1 LAIYIIELRSRGL
14 SYARI
19 SDVLNEEGVPTPM
32 GSSCWQKSHVD
43 RLLHTKYVRDIL
55 RELDGATK
63 AWSPIQANCLLLPG
77 SANPALAGKPH
88 GNGTAEEL

>member
-1 LAIYIIELRSRGL
+1 LAIHVIELRAREL

-19 SDVLNEEGVPTPM
+19 CDVLNEEGVSTPM

-55 RELDGATK
+55 QELDDAAK
-63 AWSPIQANCLLLPG
+63 VC
-77 SANPALAGKPH
+77 
-88 GNGTAEEL
+88 